1 MNSLY
6 DKFLDYKQIAN
17 YRLEYELDNGL
28 QLSVKLEL
36 SAFPHLIGLHK
47 LTDIPI
53 IRRFN
58 DPNDKVVRAK
68 YITQKIKQ
76 QKMLTENSIR
86 SSQKFCDIE
95 DRYNNFSKEN
105 LLSLSYT
112 EAIVNFNPSKI
123 GSTLKS
129 EFILFEKKDA
139 GYNHLCIATAV
150 PQEYTNCYP
159 ESFFYR
165 PNDMYIV
172 NQTIV
177 KVRKIKIY
185 DPNNKLYLED
195 TLIP

>member
-76 QKMLTENSIR
+76 QKMLTEDSIR

-129 EFILFEKKDA
+129 EFILFEKKDT

-150 PQEYTNCYP
+150 PQKYTNCYP

-165 PNDMYIV
+165 PNDMYIA

-185 DPNNKLYLED
+185 DSNNKLYLED

>member
-165 PNDMYIV
+165 PNDMYIA

>member
-1 MNSLY
+1 MNLLY

-17 YRLEYELDNGL
+17 YRVEYELDNGIS
-28 QLSVKLEL
+28 LSVKLEL

-47 LTDIPI
+47 LTDSS
-53 IRRFN
+53 
-58 DPNDKVVRAK
+58 VRA
-68 YITQKIKQ
+68 
-76 QKMLTENSIR
+76 
-86 SSQKFCDIE
+86 SQKFCDIE

-129 EFILFEKKDA
+129 DFILFERKDS

-150 PQEYTNCYP
+150 PFVYSDCYP

-165 PNDMYIV
+165 PNDMYIA

-177 KVRKIKIY
+177 KVREVRIY
-185 DPNNKLYLED
+185 DQNNKIYLED
-195 TLIP
+195 TLIK

>member
-165 PNDMYIV
+165 PNDMYIA

-185 DPNNKLYLED
+185 DSNNKLYLED

>member
-129 EFILFEKKDA
+129 EFILFKKRMQ
-139 GYNHLCIATAV
+139 GTIIYVSQQRFRRSTQIVTRNL
-150 PQEYTNCYP
+150 
-159 ESFFYR
+159 SFTG
-165 PNDMYIV
+165 
-172 NQTIV
+172 QTIC
-177 KVRKIKIY
+177 
-185 DPNNKLYLED
+185 
-195 TLIP
+195 TLQTRQSLKFAK